1 MWVVRGVPL
10 FGPHFFNSSSLASH
24 VNEISLFEGKKL
36 PYSSSF
42 DPFIEET
49 TECMLLLILL
59 NLLLRL

>member
-36 PYSSSF
+36 PKK
-42 DPFIEET
+42 EE
-49 TECMLLLILL
+49 MLLFLFF
-59 NLLLRL
+59 